1 MKARAKRIPRL
12 ASEAAERRFWE
23 SRDSL
28 MQANHLSLLAVGFV
42 VSFLSGLVVVKV
54 LLDVV
59 SKRGLA
65 PFGWWRILVGAGGL
79 AWLYVT

>member
-1 MKARAKRIPRL
+1 MVGAFAKD
-12 ASEAAERRFWE
+12 FWE
-23 SRDSL
+23 SRDEPDGR
-28 MQANHLSLLAVGFV
+28 QPPAGLLAVGFV

-79 AWLYVT
+79 AVIYLA